1 MAEENIGTVVVADA
15 GRPLGVVTDRDI
27 VVRVVAHG
35 QDPERVP
42 VKEAMSGEPVFLKG
56 ERGID
61 ELIACMRDLAI
72 RRVPIVD
79 DEGQLEGIVSMDDLL
94 MLLAEQLGGLAQAI
108 RKEAEPPI

>member
-1 MAEENIGTVVVADA
+1 MAEENIGAVVVADA

-35 QDPERVP
+35 QDPERVQIQE
-42 VKEAMSGEPVFLKG
+42 VMSGQPVFLSH
-56 ERGID
+56 ERGLD
-61 ELIACMRDLAI
+61 EVIACMRDLAI

-79 DEGQLEGIVSMDDLL
+79 EEGQLEGLVSMDDLL

-108 RKEAEPPI
+108 RKEAQPPI